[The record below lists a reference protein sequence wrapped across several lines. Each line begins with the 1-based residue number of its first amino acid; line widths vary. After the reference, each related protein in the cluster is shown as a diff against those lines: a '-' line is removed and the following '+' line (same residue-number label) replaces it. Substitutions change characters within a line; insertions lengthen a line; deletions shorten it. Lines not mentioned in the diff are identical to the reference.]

1 MLFRGEGGFGGEPPP
16 KVSPPVEVPKDTP
29 PTFVIEETS
38 SPEQALLYRLSGDYN
53 PLHADPDFAQ
63 AVGFAQGPIL
73 HGLCTYG
80 YMVRHAAAGACGGDA
95 TRLTAFDAQF
105 RRPVWPG
112 ETIVTEGWQVRPDAV
127 ALKVKVKGKDDAV
140 ILGAWATLG

>member
-1 MLFRGEGGFGGEPPP
+1 
-16 KVSPPVEVPKDTP
+16 
-29 PTFVIEETS
+29 
-38 SPEQALLYRLSGDYN
+38 
-53 PLHADPDFAQ
+53 
-63 AVGFAQGPIL
+63 VGFEQGPIL
-73 HGLCTYG
+73 HGLCTFG
-80 YMVRHAAAGACGGDA
+80 FMMRHAAKGAWGGDS
-95 TRLTAFDAQF
+95 TRVKAFDAQF